1 MPGGDTQIPEAQQEL
16 AVPSFS
22 VVQLF
27 ASQVEGRIYIYELY
41 DSNYFSTETI
51 ILWVTLGNVEG
62 WGLFFF
68 FILASVL

>member
-1 MPGGDTQIPEAQQEL
+1 M
-16 AVPSFS
+16 PSFS

-27 ASQVEGRIYIYELY
+27 ASQMEGRIYIYELY

-68 FILASVL
+68 FFFLASVL